1 MPFCSGA
8 EWLPFSWEAFAT
20 IFTGL
25 AAVVGAIVIGL
36 KQSKIAQKQA
46 DIQESQ
52 RKDVN
57 AAREQDRLLQ
67 FQNYQVSL
75 LDRRSEFVQKF
86 RTVWTKFLQ
95 DGTLSDE
102 DWRELVRIF
111 HTAQLIYPT
120 SIVAD
125 LDRASFSIMRAKLH
139 NKRAD
144 HYHQTGQED
153 RAQEQLDKA
162 FAADD
167 TAIEVMQKLL
177 DRVVEATRVISD

>member
-1 MPFCSGA
+1 VAFCSGV

-25 AAVVGAIVIGL
+25 AAVVGAVVIGL

-46 DIQESQ
+46 DIQDAQ

-102 DWRELVRIF
+102 DWRELVGIF

-120 SIVAD
+120 AIVVD
-125 LDRASFSIMRAKLH
+125 LDRASTSIMRAKLH
-139 NKRAD
+139 NRRAD
-144 HYHQTGQED
+144 SYHQSGQETK
-153 RAQEQLDKA
+153 AQEQLDKA

-167 TAIEVMQKLL
+167 TAVEAMQKLL
-177 DRVVEATRVISD
+177 DRVIDASRVIAD